1 MVSHSTFD
9 CRCVK
14 PRGIVCV
21 LAIGMQWLENGQ
33 AMLNDTT
40 PSDDTLASRVWTEL
54 SRATREREH
63 AWRTPVLATLGAD
76 QSPQARTLVLRSAD
90 QQRGELRIFTDGRS
104 PKVAELRAQPQ
115 VVLVFWSALLSWQ
128 LRVDVTMQVLD
139 HGPDVDAAWERI
151 ARSAAARDYLGPA
164 APGQLMGG
172 PAASAGSD
180 DAHHLAVLVGSVR
193 AMDWLA
199 LGPHGQHQR
208 RWITPQGVQH
218 LVP

>member
-1 MVSHSTFD
+1 M
-9 CRCVK
+9 
-14 PRGIVCV
+14 P
-21 LAIGMQWLENGQ
+21 
-33 AMLNDTT
+33 NDTT

-63 AWRTPVLATLGAD
+63 AWRTPVLATVAAD
-76 QSPQARTLVLRSAD
+76 QSPQARTVVLRSAD
-90 QQRGELRIFTDGRS
+90 ALRGEMRFFTDVRS
-104 PKVAELRAQPQ
+104 PKVAELRARPQ
-115 VVLVFWSALLSWQ
+115 AVLVFWSALLSWQ
-128 LRVDVTMQVLD
+128 LRVDVTMEVID
-139 HGPDVDAAWERI
+139 RGPDVDAAWERI

-172 PAASAGSD
+172 QAPSAETV

-208 RWITPQGVQH
+208 RWITAQGVQH

>member
-1 MVSHSTFD
+1 
-9 CRCVK
+9 
-14 PRGIVCV
+14 
-21 LAIGMQWLENGQ
+21 MQWLENVQ
-33 AMLNDTT
+33 AMPNDST

-63 AWRTPVLATLGAD
+63 AWRTPVLATLGVD
-76 QSPQARTLVLRSAD
+76 QSPQARTVVLRSAD
-90 QQRGELRIFTDGRS
+90 ALRGELRIFTDVRS
-104 PKVAELRAQPQ
+104 PKVAELRARPQ
-115 VVLVFWSALLSWQ
+115 AVLVFWSALLSWQ
-128 LRVDVTMQVLD
+128 LRVDVTMQVMD
-139 HGPDVDAAWERI
+139 RGPDVDAAWERI
-151 ARSAAARDYLGPA
+151 ARSAAASDYLGPA

-172 PAASAGSD
+172 GQAASAETV

-208 RWITPQGVQH
+208 RGITPQGVQH